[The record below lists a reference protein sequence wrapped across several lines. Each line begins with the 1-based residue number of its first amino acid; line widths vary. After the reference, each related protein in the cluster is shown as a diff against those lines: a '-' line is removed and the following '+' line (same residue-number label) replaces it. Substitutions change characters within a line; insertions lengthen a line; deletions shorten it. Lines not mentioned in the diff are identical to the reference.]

1 MCEPAAA
8 VKMLVHDEYK
18 LLTTMMPCTIAVYQK
33 SDGKTYISM
42 MNMRM
47 LGLMYG
53 GVIGEISN
61 ELAPQ
66 MDKMVDLSK

>member
-1 MCEPAAA
+1 
-8 VKMLVHDEYK
+8 
-18 LLTTMMPCTIAVYQK
+18 
-33 SDGKTYISM
+33 M